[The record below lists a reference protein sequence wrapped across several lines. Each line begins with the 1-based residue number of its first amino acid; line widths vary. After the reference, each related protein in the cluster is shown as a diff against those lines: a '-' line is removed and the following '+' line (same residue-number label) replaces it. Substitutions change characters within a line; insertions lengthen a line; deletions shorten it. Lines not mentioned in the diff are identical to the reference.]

1 MDDRSYVVKVVD
13 SEYRRSRRHVIVVQE
28 DPLAE
33 SPDLVEAAPTVL
45 GDYEVTS
52 DPNLTLTHWSHR
64 DCCAGFNA
72 LRTLVAQSV
81 SAKAHV
87 WHKDY
92 SME

>member
-13 SEYRRSRRHVIVVQE
+13 GEYRRSRRHVIVVQE

-33 SPDLVEAAPTVL
+33 SPDLVEAAPPVL

-52 DPNLTLTHWSHR
+52 DPQPTRPTKTVR
-64 DCCAGFNA
+64 KTPRF
-72 LRTLVAQSV
+72 
-81 SAKAHV
+81 

-92 SME
+92 SKE